1 MKNLLSILLLTFIF
15 AQEPVENV
23 KPCPEC
29 PTCEVCPP
37 VCEGTCLSEEETQ
50 GLFNNIKELEFKR
63 EVCESAY
70 TNLESQIKNYDKLTM
85 DYEESVRLCE
95 VQIKIKEDMIKTIKP
110 KWYENKYLWFFG
122 GVFFTS
128 STVYLAG
135 QLD

>member
-1 MKNLLSILLLTFIF
+1 MYRLLLILLMCSLSFSEEID
-15 AQEPVENV
+15 PNV
-23 KPCPEC
+23 VP
-29 PTCEVCPP
+29 
-37 VCEGTCLSEEETQ
+37 CEGTCFSAEEVQ
-50 GLFNNIKELEFKR
+50 NMFSNIKALEFKR

-70 TNLESQIKNYDKLTM
+70 ANLENQIKDYDKLTM

-95 VQIKIKEDMIKTIKP
+95 RQIKIKEDMIKTIKP

>member
-1 MKNLLSILLLTFIF
+1 MYRLLLILLMCSFSFSEELD
-15 AQEPVENV
+15 PNV
-23 KPCPEC
+23 VP
-29 PTCEVCPP
+29 
-37 VCEGTCLSEEETQ
+37 CEGTCFSAEEVQ
-50 GLFNNIKELEFKR
+50 NMFSNIKALEFKR

-70 TNLESQIKNYDKLTM
+70 ANLESQIKDYDKLTM

-95 VQIKIKEDMIKTIKP
+95 RQIKIKDDMIKTIKP

>member
-1 MKNLLSILLLTFIF
+1 MYRLLLILLMCSFSFSEEID
-15 AQEPVENV
+15 PNV
-23 KPCPEC
+23 VP
-29 PTCEVCPP
+29 
-37 VCEGTCLSEEETQ
+37 CEGTCFSAEEVQ
-50 GLFNNIKELEFKR
+50 NMFSNIKALEFKR

-70 TNLESQIKNYDKLTM
+70 ANLESQIKDYDKLTM
-85 DYEESVRLCE
+85 DYEESVKLCE

-128 STVYLAG
+128 GTVYLAG

>member
-15 AQEPVENV
+15 TQTQDPNLTE
-23 KPCPEC
+23 
-29 PTCEVCPP
+29 EVGTSCPP

-50 GLFNNIKELEFKR
+50 GLFDNIKALEFKR

-70 TNLESQIKNYDKLTM
+70 VNLESQIKDYDKLTM
-85 DYEESVRLCE
+85 DYEESVKLCE

-128 STVYLAG
+128 GTVYLAG

>member
-1 MKNLLSILLLTFIF
+1 MFRFFLILLMCSFSFSEELD
-15 AQEPVENV
+15 PNV
-23 KPCPEC
+23 VP
-29 PTCEVCPP
+29 
-37 VCEGTCLSEEETQ
+37 CEGTCFSEEEVQ
-50 GLFNNIKELEFKR
+50 NMFSNIKALEFKR

-70 TNLESQIKNYDKLTM
+70 ANLESQIKDYDKLTM

-95 VQIKIKEDMIKTIKP
+95 RQIKIKDDMIKTIKP

-128 STVYLAG
+128 GTVYLAG

>member
-1 MKNLLSILLLTFIF
+1 MYRLLLILLMCSFSFSEEID
-15 AQEPVENV
+15 PNV
-23 KPCPEC
+23 VP
-29 PTCEVCPP
+29 
-37 VCEGTCLSEEETQ
+37 CEGTCFSAEEVQ
-50 GLFNNIKELEFKR
+50 NMFSNIKALEFKR

-70 TNLESQIKNYDKLTM
+70 ANLESQMKDYDKLTM

-95 VQIKIKEDMIKTIKP
+95 RQIKIKEDMIKTIKP

-128 STVYLAG
+128 GTVYLAG

>member
-1 MKNLLSILLLTFIF
+1 MYRLLLILLMCSFSFSEELD
-15 AQEPVENV
+15 PNV
-23 KPCPEC
+23 VP
-29 PTCEVCPP
+29 
-37 VCEGTCLSEEETQ
+37 CEGTCFSAEEVQ
-50 GLFNNIKELEFKR
+50 NMFSNIKALEFKR

-70 TNLESQIKNYDKLTM
+70 ANLESQIKDYDKLTM
-85 DYEESVRLCE
+85 DYEESVKLCE

-128 STVYLAG
+128 GTVYLAG

>member
-1 MKNLLSILLLTFIF
+1 MYRLLLILLMCSFSFSEEID
-15 AQEPVENV
+15 PNV
-23 KPCPEC
+23 VP
-29 PTCEVCPP
+29 
-37 VCEGTCLSEEETQ
+37 CEGTCFSEEEVQ
-50 GLFNNIKELEFKR
+50 NMFSNIKALEFKR

-70 TNLESQIKNYDKLTM
+70 ANLESQIKDYDKLTM

-95 VQIKIKEDMIKTIKP
+95 RQIKIKDDMIKTIKP

-128 STVYLAG
+128 GTVYLAG

>member
-1 MKNLLSILLLTFIF
+1 MYRLLLILLMCSFSFTEELD
-15 AQEPVENV
+15 PNV
-23 KPCPEC
+23 VP
-29 PTCEVCPP
+29 
-37 VCEGTCLSEEETQ
+37 CEGTCFSAEEVQ
-50 GLFNNIKELEFKR
+50 NMFSNIKALEFKR

-70 TNLESQIKNYDKLTM
+70 ANLESQIKDYDKLTM
-85 DYEESVRLCE
+85 DYEESVKLCE

>member
-1 MKNLLSILLLTFIF
+1 MYKLLLILLICSLSFSEEID
-15 AQEPVENV
+15 PNV
-23 KPCPEC
+23 VP
-29 PTCEVCPP
+29 
-37 VCEGTCLSEEETQ
+37 CEGTCFSAEEVQ
-50 GLFNNIKELEFKR
+50 NMFSNIKALEFKR

-70 TNLESQIKNYDKLTM
+70 ANLESQIKDYDKLTM
-85 DYEESVRLCE
+85 DYEESVKLCE

-128 STVYLAG
+128 GTVYLAG

>member
-1 MKNLLSILLLTFIF
+1 MYRLLLILLMCSFSFSEELD
-15 AQEPVENV
+15 PNV
-23 KPCPEC
+23 VP
-29 PTCEVCPP
+29 
-37 VCEGTCLSEEETQ
+37 CEGTCFSAEEVQ
-50 GLFNNIKELEFKR
+50 NMFSNIKALEFKR

-70 TNLESQIKNYDKLTM
+70 ANLESQIKDYDTLTM

-95 VQIKIKEDMIKTIKP
+95 RQIKIKDDMIKTIKP

>member
-1 MKNLLSILLLTFIF
+1 MVTKLLLILLLNFSFTQDI
-15 AQEPVENV
+15 
-23 KPCPEC
+23 
-29 PTCEVCPP
+29 
-37 VCEGTCLSEEETQ
+37 CEGTCFSEEEVINMT
-50 GLFNNIKELEFKR
+50 NNIKELQFKR

-70 TNLESQIKNYDKLTM
+70 LNLESQVQDCDQIIM
-85 DYEESVRLCE
+85 DYDEAVRLCE

>member
-1 MKNLLSILLLTFIF
+1 MYKLLLILLLSFSFT
-15 AQEPVENV
+15 QTQDPNLTE
-23 KPCPEC
+23 
-29 PTCEVCPP
+29 EVGKSCPP
-37 VCEGTCLSEEETQ
+37 VCEGTCLTEEETQ

-63 EVCESAY
+63 ETCESAY
-70 TNLESQIKNYDKLTM
+70 ANLESQIKDYDKLTM
-85 DYEESVRLCE
+85 DYEESVKLCE
-95 VQIKIKEDMIKTIKP
+95 RQIKIKDDMIKTIKP

>member
-1 MKNLLSILLLTFIF
+1 MVIKFILILLLSFSFT
-15 AQEPVENV
+15 QE
-23 KPCPEC
+23 
-29 PTCEVCPP
+29 
-37 VCEGTCLSEEETQ
+37 VCEGTCFSEEEVQ
-50 GLFNNIKELEFKR
+50 NMFDNIKALEFKR

-70 TNLESQIKNYDKLTM
+70 TNLESQIKDYDKLTM
-85 DYEESVRLCE
+85 NYEESVRLCE

-110 KWYENKYLWFFG
+110 KWYHNRYLWFFG

>member
-1 MKNLLSILLLTFIF
+1 MYRLLLILLMCSFSFSEELD
-15 AQEPVENV
+15 PNV
-23 KPCPEC
+23 VP
-29 PTCEVCPP
+29 
-37 VCEGTCLSEEETQ
+37 CEGTCFSEEEVQ
-50 GLFNNIKELEFKR
+50 NMFSNIKALEFKR

-70 TNLESQIKNYDKLTM
+70 ANLESQIKDYDKLTM

-95 VQIKIKEDMIKTIKP
+95 RQIKIKDDMIKTIKP

-128 STVYLAG
+128 GTVYLAG